1 MEKEFA
7 ALLAKT
13 IVLYGLRNTILEDL
27 HSGKDPVSK
36 TGDFTDVKVVTPEG
50 EIPWVETEGSAVRKL
65 ARLNNDEMRTITQG
79 AVDKVYTILRRLDN
93 PDQLT
98 SMMKYALAHTKQWD
112 DPVELTDW
120 STGVLDDGKIQKMKD
135 KGQIS

>member
-13 IVLYGLRNTILEDL
+13 IVLCGLRNTILEDI
-27 HSGKDPVSK
+27 HAGKDPVSK

-50 EIPWVETEGSAVRKL
+50 EIPWAVTEGSDVRKL

-120 STGVLDDGKIQKMKD
+120 STGEWEKKLQELKRNK
-135 KGQIS
+135 